1 MKKLLLFVSLVVG
14 LGSSFAQDIVVQTS
28 SGGQTSVPLDNVRKI
43 TVNPDASLDKY
54 TFGNNQGLEDVDFC
68 LGLLHSDVINVSY
81 IFELIA
87 ELAPYSADYAE
98 RRQHIID
105 TMIKDVEM
113 RSKAKLIDGF
123 IQKLLQNGKTVCV
136 VL

>member
-1 MKKLLLFVSLVVG
+1 MRKLLLFVSFVVG
-14 LGSSFAQDIVVQTS
+14 IGGAFAQNIVVQST

-43 TVNPDASLDKY
+43 TVNPDASLGKY

-68 LGLLHSDVINVSY
+68 LGFLHSDVINVAY

-87 ELAPYSADYAE
+87 ELAPYSADYVE
-98 RRQHIID
+98 SRQHIIN
-105 TMIKDVEM
+105 TMIKDAEM